1 MSSTDGLGDELL
13 RNGLRGPLPIHLAKS
28 EGSFYVGVADPMF
41 LMMASRTHGY
51 QLQRG
56 IANRQG
62 FVGTRKIVRPARQRS
77 REELGVAFGR
87 DIRSRDASKDR
98 VSRPWA

>member
-1 MSSTDGLGDELL
+1 
-13 RNGLRGPLPIHLAKS
+13 
-28 EGSFYVGVADPMF
+28 MF

-62 FVGTRKIVRPARQRS
+62 FVGTRKIVLLVNARERS
-77 REELGVAFGR
+77 SA
-87 DIRSRDASKDR
+87 
-98 VSRPWA
+98 